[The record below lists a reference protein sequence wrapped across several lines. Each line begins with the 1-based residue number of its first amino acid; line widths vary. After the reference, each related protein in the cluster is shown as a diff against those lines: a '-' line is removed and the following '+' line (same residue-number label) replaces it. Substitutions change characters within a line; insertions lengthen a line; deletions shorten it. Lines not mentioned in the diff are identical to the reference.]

1 MFCYHCG
8 AGLNERDFCPSCG
21 ADVKVYKR
29 VLSASNRFFNEG
41 LDRAKLHDLSGAVT
55 SLRQSVRLYKYNVDA
70 RNVLGLVYLELGE
83 TSAALSE
90 WVISESIEKEHNP
103 ASKYIGDLN
112 TNRNRLENLRQA
124 IRKYNRALDYC
135 RQGAYDLAVIQLK
148 KVLQLNPKYLRARQ
162 LLVLLYLSG
171 NELGRAGKQ
180 LKKCKAQDPN
190 NTTTLRYM
198 KELSEQTLPED
209 QGTAQRASELA
220 EGVIRF
226 QDGNETVIMPAGSA
240 GTPVEFG
247 GNPLMATLIN
257 IGIGL
262 LVGAAVV
269 GLFVLPARVSRVRRE
284 AAEQYRAVSEE
295 LDTQTASAS
304 EQQRKLED
312 LTAEKTSL
320 EERLASYESS
330 SGTLSSNDALFRAAS
345 LCLANP
351 EDVDGIGAALEKVD
365 SALLEEASEEYR
377 ALYDRVL
384 SGVRTPLVEKYYTK
398 GYSAYTD
405 DDYETAIE
413 QLGFAVRYTA
423 EQDETY
429 DDILY
434 YYADAVYLR
443 FRGMESE
450 AQSANADVLSE
461 AQKYFNIVKE
471 LEDSEY
477 AADAETRIQEISLLK
492 SQLAASASQGGESAA
507 GPQEGSFA
515 GRSSSGE
522 RTAEEEESASGTE
535 GSPDGT
541 ERTGEQ
547 NASPAGGEDGA
558 QAADTAAQAAAEEA
572 GRKAAAL
579 AQADAAL
586 AQAEANLSAAQQG
599 GDAAVIAAAQAAYDA
614 AAAQRNAL
622 N

>member
-112 TNRNRLENLRQA
+112 TNRNRMENLRQA

-135 RQGAYDLAVIQLK
+135 RQGSYDLAVIQLK

-162 LLVLLYLSG
+162 LLALLYLSG

-209 QGTAQRASELA
+209 QGAQRASELA

-247 GNPLMATLIN
+247 GNPLTVTLIN

-269 GLFVLPARVSRVRRE
+269 GLFVLPARVSRVRSE

-304 EQQRKLED
+304 EQQRRLED

-320 EERLASYESS
+320 EERLAAYESS

-351 EDVDGIGAALEKVD
+351 EDVDGIGAALESVD
-365 SALLEEASEEYR
+365 SEALGEASEEYR

-384 SGVRTPLVEKYYTK
+384 SGVRTPLVEKYYTE
-398 GYSAYTD
+398 GYDAYTD
-405 DDYETAIE
+405 DDYEMAVK

-434 YYADAVYLR
+434 YYADAIYLR

-450 AQSANADVLSE
+450 EQSANADVLSE
-461 AQKYFNIVKE
+461 AQKYFNMVKE

-492 SQLAASASQGGESAA
+492 SQLAASASRSGETAPGTASGSSAA
-507 GPQEGSFA
+507 
-515 GRSSSGE
+515 RSASGE
-522 RTAEEEESASGTE
+522 EPAGEEESASGTE
-535 GSPDGT
+535 QNPDSAD
-541 ERTGEQ
+541 RAGEQ
-547 NASPAGGEDGA
+547 SASSTEEEDGA
-558 QAADTAAQAAAEEA
+558 QAADTAAEQAAAEEA
-572 GRKAAAL
+572 EQKAAAL
-579 AQADAAL
+579 AAADAAL
-586 AQAEANLSAAQQG
+586 AQAEANLAAAQQG

-614 AAAQRNAL
+614 AAAQRSAL